1 MCSRSAASVNL
12 TLRIAGAADV
22 ATLLSLY
29 KLLELVTEPA
39 VALDHALARFRDIE
53 SNPHHT
59 IYVAEQGAT
68 IVGTFSLIF
77 IPGLSHSARDSCV
90 IEDVVVAQDM
100 QGAGIGKHMMR
111 VAMAA
116 CVARHCYKL
125 VLSSH
130 VQRERAHR
138 FYEGLGF
145 RKHGYSYLLDLSGS
159 SASTA

>member
-1 MCSRSAASVNL
+1 MNITV
-12 TLRIAGAADV
+12 RIACAADV
-22 ATLLSLY
+22 ASLLSLY
-29 KLLELVTEPA
+29 KLLEVVTEPA
-39 VALDHALARFRDIE
+39 VPLESALACFRDLE
-53 SNPHHT
+53 SNPRHR
-59 IYVAEQGAT
+59 IYVAERGAS

-90 IEDVVVAQDM
+90 IEDVVVAYEL
-100 QGAGIGKHMMR
+100 QGDGIGKQMMHF
-111 VAMAA
+111 AMAA

-145 RKHGYSYLLDLSGS
+145 RKHGYSYLLDLSG
-159 SASTA
+159 AAAGTV

>member
-1 MCSRSAASVNL
+1 MNL
-12 TLRIAGAADV
+12 EIRIACAADV
-22 ATLLSLY
+22 ASLLALY
-29 KLLELVTEPA
+29 KLLEVIAEPA
-39 VALDHALARFRDIE
+39 VALDCALARFCDLE
-53 SNPHHT
+53 SNPQHRL
-59 IYVAEQGAT
+59 YVAKLGAS

-90 IEDVVVAQDM
+90 IEDVVVAHEM
-100 QGAGIGKHMMR
+100 QGAGIGKQMMR
-111 VAMAA
+111 FAMAA

-138 FYEGLGF
+138 FYESLGF
-145 RKHGYSYLLDLSGS
+145 SKHGYSYLLDLSGG

>member
-1 MCSRSAASVNL
+1 MALNL
-12 TLRIAGAADV
+12 TIRIARAADV
-22 ATLLSLY
+22 SSLLSLY
-29 KLLELVTEPA
+29 KLLEVVTEPA
-39 VALDHALARFRDIE
+39 VSLECALAGFRDLE
-53 SNPHHT
+53 SNPRHKL
-59 IYVAEQGAT
+59 YVAELGAT

-90 IEDVVVAQDM
+90 IEDVVVASEL
-100 QGAGIGKHMMR
+100 QGAGIGKQMMR
-111 VAMAA
+111 FAMAA

-130 VQRERAHR
+130 VRRERAHR

-145 RKHGYSYLLDLSGS
+145 RKHGYSYLLDLSGG

>member
-1 MCSRSAASVNL
+1 MTV
-12 TLRIAGAADV
+12 TIRIACAADV
-22 ATLLSLY
+22 AALLSLY
-29 KLLELVTEPA
+29 KLLEVVAEPA
-39 VALDHALARFRDIE
+39 VPLERARALFSELE
-53 SNPHHT
+53 SNPNHRL
-59 IYVAEQGAT
+59 YVAELGAA

-90 IEDVVVAQDM
+90 VEDVVVAREL
-100 QGAGIGKHMMR
+100 QGRGIGKEMMHF
-111 VAMAA
+111 AMAA

-145 RKHGYSYLLDLSGS
+145 RKHGYSYLLDLSGG
-159 SASTA
+159 SASNA

>member
-1 MCSRSAASVNL
+1 MNL
-12 TLRIAGAADV
+12 TIRIARAAEV
-22 ATLLSLY
+22 ASLLSLY
-29 KLLELVTEPA
+29 KLLEVDTEPA
-39 VALDHALARFRDIE
+39 VPQERALACFRDLE
-53 SNPHHT
+53 SNPRHRL
-59 IYVAEQGAT
+59 YVAELGAT

-90 IEDVVVAQDM
+90 IEDVVVASEL
-100 QGAGIGKHMMR
+100 QGAGIGKQMMR
-111 VAMAA
+111 FAMAA

-130 VQRERAHR
+130 VRRERAHR

-145 RKHGYSYLLDLSGS
+145 RKHGYSYLLDLSGG